1 MASEY
6 ASKSGSHHRYV
17 VGVFEL
23 IGPTKDHLKTSRV
36 YVVNDPSL
44 LRLKYILS
52 IEGSLG
58 EYKQVIENKF
68 NTLIACSNKVNAS
81 QITNVRNKR
90 LLKEVQYAMSGAS
103 IEFGLSYNIP
113 EDNFYK
119 WDVSVGKVDTES
131 ALYSDMQQLGIND
144 IKMEITFDQMY
155 PINPPFVRIVE
166 PVFVYRT
173 GNITMGGSICMEL
186 LTNQG
191 WSVACSIESL
201 LIQIKA
207 NILETGRI
215 DHHRVGQKYSMS
227 EARVAF
233 KRMVISHGW
242 K

>member
-1 MASEY
+1 
-6 ASKSGSHHRYV
+6 
-17 VGVFEL
+17 
-23 IGPTKDHLKTSRV
+23 
-36 YVVNDPSL
+36 
-44 LRLKYILS
+44 
-52 IEGSLG
+52 
-58 EYKQVIENKF
+58 
-68 NTLIACSNKVNAS
+68 
-81 QITNVRNKR
+81 
-90 LLKEVQYAMSGAS
+90 
-103 IEFGLSYNIP
+103 
-113 EDNFYK
+113 
-119 WDVSVGKVDTES
+119 
-131 ALYSDMQQLGIND
+131 
-144 IKMEITFDQMY
+144 MY

-207 NILETGRI
+207 NILETVRI